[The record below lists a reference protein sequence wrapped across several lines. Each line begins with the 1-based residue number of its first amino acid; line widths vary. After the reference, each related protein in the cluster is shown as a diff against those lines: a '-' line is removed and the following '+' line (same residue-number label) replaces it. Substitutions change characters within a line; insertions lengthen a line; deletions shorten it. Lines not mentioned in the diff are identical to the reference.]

1 MILRL
6 IELQRVIDRFFDD
19 DWVVVWLL
27 DDL

>member
-19 DWVVVWLL
+19 DWVVVWQL